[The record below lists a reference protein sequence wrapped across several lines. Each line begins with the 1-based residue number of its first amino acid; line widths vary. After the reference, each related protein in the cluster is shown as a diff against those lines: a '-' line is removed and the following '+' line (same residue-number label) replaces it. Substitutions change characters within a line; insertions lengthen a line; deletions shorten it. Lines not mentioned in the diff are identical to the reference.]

1 VASLEEPE
9 IKGWERAKITLLRI
23 LNLTVQLKKSK
34 STEIITNYVSKFRI
48 IEDFIAK
55 SSCSIKHSV
64 IVSEFH
70 DFLKTAP
77 TRGASHLCEWRGLRP
92 RHSHKW
98 GESAHF
104 AGALRPQNE
113 RFK

>member
-77 TRGASHLCEWRGLRP
+77 TSDLNCREQIAANKPQKCRPKKTLQAAFHLRL
-92 RHSHKW
+92 K
-98 GESAHF
+98 
-104 AGALRPQNE
+104 
-113 RFK
+113 